1 MRNET
6 GSKSAAALIIDE
18 LRSRTKMPPDRVE
31 PRELLSGETMH
42 PPASRRAQR
51 RVFRITAIVLLAVLA
66 AFYAYHRFEA
76 AQIKAHLAMPR
87 PPTPITAAVAQTQ
100 SVPKFLSGIGTLQ
113 AVHQVTVSPEIGG
126 RITEIF
132 FEPGAAVNAGD
143 PLVQLNDAPER
154 GDLANYQAMKR
165 LAGAN
170 LARDKALSARDYQ
183 SRQVVDQQQTL
194 LDQAEANIAKTEAQ
208 IAQKL
213 IRAPFT
219 GQLGVRQVN
228 LGGYVNPGGPIVT
241 LTDLSTLWVNFTLPE
256 QVSSQVH
263 VGQAARI
270 KADAYPG
277 RLFQAKITAIEP
289 QISAQTRTILVQA
302 TLENNDHAL
311 LPGMFAN
318 VDVVLPEMPEIIT
331 IPETAVDYSL
341 YGDSVFVIRE
351 DGKDAEGKPVLKVTR
366 AFVKTGDRFDG
377 KVAIL
382 SGLKPGDR
390 VAASGQ
396 LNLRND
402 IPVTILPGNALS
414 VAPSTSGY

>member
-1 MRNET
+1 M
-6 GSKSAAALIIDE
+6 S
-18 LRSRTKMPPDRVE
+18 PDRVE
-31 PRELLSGETMH
+31 PRELISGESMH
-42 PPASRRAQR
+42 PQASRRQQR
-51 RVFRITAIVLLAVLA
+51 RVFRITAIILVAVLA
-66 AFYAYHRFEA
+66 IFYAYHRFES
-76 AQIKAHLAMPR
+76 AQIKALLAKPR
-87 PPTPITAAVAQTQ
+87 PPTPITAAVAEPR

-113 AVHQVTVSPEIGG
+113 AVHQVTVSPEVGG

-132 FEPGAAVNAGD
+132 FEPGATVNAGD
-143 PLVQLNDAPER
+143 PLVQLNDGPER

-170 LARDKALSARDYQ
+170 LARDKALSARDFQ
-183 SRQVVDQQQTL
+183 SRQVVDQQQSL
-194 LDQAEANIAKTEAQ
+194 LDQADASIAKTEAQ

-213 IRAPFT
+213 IRAPFA

-228 LGGYVNPGGPIVT
+228 LGGYVNPGGAIVT

-256 QVSSQVH
+256 QVASQVH

-270 KADAYPG
+270 RADAYPG
-277 RLFQAKITAIEP
+277 RAFEAKITAIEP

-302 TLENNDHAL
+302 TLDNADHAL

-318 VDVVLPEMPEIIT
+318 VDVVLPEMPGVVT

-341 YGDSVFVIRE
+341 YGDAVFVIRE
-351 DGKDAEGKPVLKVTR
+351 DGKDEQGKPVLKVTR
-366 AFVKTGDRFDG
+366 TFVKTGDRFDG

-382 SGLKPGDR
+382 SGVKAGDR

-402 IPVTILPGNALS
+402 VPVTILPGNVLS
-414 VAPSTSGY
+414 VAPGTSGF